1 MDEVDARVSIG
12 VLTAADEAEL
22 EAFECDNREFFA
34 RSIDDRGDAYFA
46 GFAERHRSLIA
57 ENEAGTCLLMA
68 VRDRAGRVVG
78 RVNIID
84 IADGSGEI
92 GYRIGEEWSGRGYAR
107 AAVARA
113 LQVAMDRGLSQVTA
127 MTTAGNIASQRVLEA
142 TGFER
147 LTDSAPAEL
156 EVAGRLQQ
164 TVRFVHRLTP

>member
-22 EAFECDNREFFA
+22 EAFERDNREFFA

-78 RVNIID
+78 RVTSSTSRTGP
-84 IADGSGEI
+84 ARSATGSA
-92 GYRIGEEWSGRGYAR
+92 RSGRG
-107 AAVARA
+107 
-113 LQVAMDRGLSQVTA
+113 
-127 MTTAGNIASQRVLEA
+127 AGTPAPRLPERSRWRW
-142 TGFER
+142 TG
-147 LTDSAPAEL
+147 DSP
-156 EVAGRLQQ
+156 RSP
-164 TVRFVHRLTP
+164 R